1 MKALKEHASVLIISL
16 AEILVGIFLLVTPDA
31 FTNGLLIAAG
41 LIAIAVGIKAM
52 IRYFRAEAELAAKDY
67 QLFFGISLIL
77 TGLFF
82 VFKFDVIIKTIPL
95 ITIFYAIPV
104 LLVGILKIQWTVD
117 TLRLKKSAWYFPAAS
132 ALIAIVCGIIIF
144 FNEFGDVLWKYIGIT
159 LIVIAVI
166 DIITI
171 IARKNSDEEST
182 EV

>member
-1 MKALKEHASVLIISL
+1 MKALKEHASILLLSL
-16 AEILVGIFLLVTPDA
+16 AEILVGIFLLITPDM
-31 FTNGLLIAAG
+31 FTNGILIAAG
-41 LIAIAVGIKAM
+41 LIAISIGIKAM
-52 IRYFRAEAELAAKDY
+52 VKYFRTEAKIAAKDY

-77 TGLFF
+77 TGLFL
-82 VFKFDVIIKTIPL
+82 VFKFDAIIKTLPL

-117 TLRLKKSAWYFPAAS
+117 TLRLKKAAWYFPAAS
-132 ALIAIVCGIIIF
+132 ALIAIICGIIIF

-171 IARKNSDEEST
+171 IARRNTHKE
-182 EV
+182 